1 MESSKLGWLP
11 VDGIVDAL
19 TSLGCS
25 SGGAAAA
32 EFCSGRKCEVFSVL
46 LKDFKLKLEHM
57 EDLGSVIELPRDG
70 SCGAG
75 SGGVD
80 GARGYVSSP
89 SIPVHTLV

>member
-1 MESSKLGWLP
+1 M
-11 VDGIVDAL
+11 
-19 TSLGCS
+19 
-25 SGGAAAA
+25 
-32 EFCSGRKCEVFSVL
+32 FSVL

-57 EDLGSVIELPRDG
+57 EDLGSVMELPRDG

>member
-1 MESSKLGWLP
+1 M
-11 VDGIVDAL
+11 
-19 TSLGCS
+19 
-25 SGGAAAA
+25 
-32 EFCSGRKCEVFSVL
+32 FSVL
-46 LKDFKLKLEHM
+46 LKDFRLKLEHM